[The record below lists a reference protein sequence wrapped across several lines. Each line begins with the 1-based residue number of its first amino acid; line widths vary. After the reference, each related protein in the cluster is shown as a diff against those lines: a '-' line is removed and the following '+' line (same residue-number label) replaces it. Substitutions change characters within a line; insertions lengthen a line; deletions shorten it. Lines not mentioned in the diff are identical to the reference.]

1 MTLPIFSRAAGRIG
15 AALLL
20 LLLGTAGASAQ
31 QAQKETPPAPG
42 APKDFSIPSPTKFTL
57 DNGMKV
63 TLVPYGTIPKVTVDL
78 AVLGGDASEGADQVW
93 LGELMSSWMTEGT
106 TTRTASQI
114 SQATARMGGSLDVTV
129 GPNSTR
135 VTGDSLSD
143 FGPEMVRLVADV
155 AEHPSFPE
163 SELARLKADQVRQ
176 LSIAK
181 SRPQQIALEKFRSVM
196 YPNHAYGRIFPT
208 PEMIQGFTAAQV
220 RAYYEASVGAARAHL
235 YVAGRF
241 DPAPMESAVREAFG
255 GWKAGTPVSFPP
267 PPASPRS
274 ARAIHLIDRPGAP
287 QSTIILGVPVI
298 DPSNPEYVPLLVTNT
313 LLGGYFS
320 SRITS
325 NIREAKGYT
334 YSPFSQVS
342 VRYRDGYWAQNADV
356 TTNATGP
363 SLKEIFYEIDRL
375 KKEPPSADELK
386 AVQNYMA
393 GVFVL
398 QNSSRAGIIGQ
409 LEFVDLHGLPDDYL
423 SGYVRRVYAVTPA
436 DVRRMTQKY
445 IQDEKAT
452 IVVVGDKK
460 VIEEQLKP
468 YGTISP

>member
-1 MTLPIFSRAAGRIG
+1 MILATHSAHRRTA
-15 AALLL
+15 AALAVA
-20 LLLGTAGASAQ
+20 LGATTALGQ
-31 QAQKETPPAPG
+31 RETPPAPG
-42 APKDFSIPSPTKFTL
+42 APKDFSIPTPTKFTL

-78 AVLGGDASEGADQVW
+78 VVLGGNASEGPNEVW
-93 LGELMSSWMTEGT
+93 LGDLMGNWIREGT
-106 TTRTASQI
+106 TTKSASQI
-114 SQATARMGGSLDVTV
+114 SQSAAQMGGSLDVDV

-135 VTGDSLSD
+135 VTGNALSD

-155 AEHPSFPE
+155 AENPSFPE

-181 SRPQQIALEKFRSVM
+181 SRPQQIALEKFRSLL
-196 YPNHAYGRIFPT
+196 YPDHAYGRVFPT

-220 RAYYEASVGAARAHL
+220 RAFYSANVAAARAHL

-241 DPAPMESAVREAFG
+241 DRAAMEAAIRDPFG
-255 GWKAGTPVSFPP
+255 GWKAGTPASFAPP
-267 PPASPRS
+267 SPRTS
-274 ARAIHLIDRPGAP
+274 RAIHLIDRPGAV
-287 QSTIILGVPVI
+287 QSTIVIGMPVI
-298 DPSNPEYVPLLVTNT
+298 DPSDPDYVPLLVTNT

-334 YSPFSQVS
+334 YSPFSQIS

-356 TTNATGP
+356 TTNVTGL
-363 SLKEIFYEIDRL
+363 SLKEIFFEIDRL
-375 KKEPPSADELK
+375 QGEPPSAEELK
-386 AVQNYMA
+386 AVQSYMA

-423 SGYVRRVYAVTPA
+423 SGYVRRVSAVTPA
-436 DVRRMTQKY
+436 EVQRMAQKY
-445 IQDEKAT
+445 IQDDKAT

-460 VIEEQLKP
+460 VIEEQIKP
-468 YGTISP
+468 YGTIAP